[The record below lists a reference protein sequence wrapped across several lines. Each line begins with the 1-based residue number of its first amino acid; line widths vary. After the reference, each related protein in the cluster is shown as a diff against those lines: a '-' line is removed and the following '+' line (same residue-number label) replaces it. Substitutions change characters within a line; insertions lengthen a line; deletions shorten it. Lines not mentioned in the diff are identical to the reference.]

1 MHNLNKK
8 GAVAPPWLTP
18 VIAIC
23 SVIKTTLYVT
33 HLYSKVV
40 FVEALR
46 YVGRSSIEIQHALWD
61 FNKVSQNDI
70 YFSVKALFK

>member
-23 SVIKTTLYVT
+23 SAIKTTLYVT
-33 HLYSKVV
+33 NLYGKVA
-40 FVEALR
+40 FVEALL
-46 YVGRSSIEIQHALWD
+46 YVGRSSIEIQLALCRILQG
-61 FNKVSQNDI
+61 NKSFQYCISIMND
-70 YFSVKALFK
+70 